1 MKELLF
7 ALFLF
12 SIKAKSN
19 KEDETKIFYLAPY
32 GVERPGYG
40 GKAEYDWEHPPVDQ
54 DCPVR
59 ASQPSQAQDQG
70 RQDVD
75 SLKEKLIE

>member
-1 MKELLF
+1 MLNSTILATQSRVAFASKNTRFWLVKELLF

-40 GKAEYDWEHPPVDQ
+40 GKAEYD
-54 DCPVR
+54 
-59 ASQPSQAQDQG
+59 
-70 RQDVD
+70 
-75 SLKEKLIE
+75 